1 MVELSN
7 QNHTQT
13 RKFVRFCTGVMWK
26 GLVVILW
33 AAAPV
38 SSLAQIRPFDVGDFT
53 YYWGGPL
60 AELENELGE
69 PSPAS
74 TTDASGKNDEA
85 QMVSPLWVSR
95 ITNEL
100 RTGSNGNR
108 PWRSTGLKFPFKHA
122 WRFAHEAGT
131 RDAIEY
137 GPWFNDWVDSIGETR
152 GWDDGDGRH
161 ASYVGHPLNGGI
173 YGFIEQQNDPLYRK
187 VEWGDGRIYWISR
200 WRARPLPAPNGP

>member
-13 RKFVRFCTGVMWK
+13 RKFVRFCTRVMSK

-74 TTDASGKNDEA
+74 TTDASGKNHEA
-85 QMVSPLWVSR
+85 QMVSPFVGVPHHKRAADRFQWKPALAQYWFEIS
-95 ITNEL
+95 IQ
-100 RTGSNGNR
+100 
-108 PWRSTGLKFPFKHA
+108 HA

-137 GPWFNDWVDSIGETR
+137 GP
-152 GWDDGDGRH
+152 
-161 ASYVGHPLNGGI
+161 
-173 YGFIEQQNDPLYRK
+173 
-187 VEWGDGRIYWISR
+187 
-200 WRARPLPAPNGP
+200 